1 MSVLTLFKVTS
12 ECEKGQNECENVNI
26 GKKFTERMENVTE
39 RMENRTEY
47 SMNMCY

>member
-26 GKKFTERMENVTE
+26 GKKCTE